1 VSVLRV
7 VAVQAQRSRD
17 GYWTHPHYFTPAED
31 TERPGEFNDWLIKH
45 GLECSIRWMRGEA
58 PPELI
63 RTCLPDN
70 GNVSRWQP
78 VPPPGSGWFIGS
90 LHNTEQGAVCIWLR
104 RLMKSEMTRS
114 GAGVATGA

>member
-1 VSVLRV
+1 MSVLRV
-7 VAVQAQRSRD
+7 VAVQEQRSRD

-45 GLECSIRWMRGEA
+45 GLEFSIRWMRGEA

-63 RTCLPDN
+63 LTCLPDN

-104 RLMKSEMTRS
+104 CLMKSEMTRS